1 MTLELIIFIASILFG
16 SVIFWRESQGNGVYR
31 FFNKI
36 MNSKEL
42 QMKATDKKG
51 FVYQQ
56 SFLLR
61 LVFITTLFLIGI
73 VITRFLIPIDL
84 ATISLF
90 ASMIFG
96 TLVGTYVAGF
106 IFKSSAVIEEQSESL
121 EDKFQ
126 DVIEKGKDFIEDL
139 QIKDTKEIE
148 EVEVKKEA
156 PKENEKSAS
165 LFLQAGAF
173 SDRVSAQRLQQKLVN
188 QLGVDT
194 QIQHSEGNLFRVWI
208 GPYENQ
214 QQRQQ
219 VRQTIADAGFDRPM
233 PVSP

>member
-16 SVIFWRESQGNGVYR
+16 AVIFWRESQGNKVYR
-31 FFNKI
+31 FFNKL

-42 QMKATDKKG
+42 QMQKTDTKG

-61 LVFITTLFLIGI
+61 LVFITALFLVVI

-96 TLVGTYVAGF
+96 TLIGTYVAGF
-106 IFKSSAVIEEQSESL
+106 VFKSSAVIEEQSESL

-139 QIKDTKEIE
+139 QTKDVKEIE
-148 EVEVKKEA
+148 EVPLKKEA
-156 PKENEKSAS
+156 PKAEEKSA
-165 LFLQAGAF
+165 
-173 SDRVSAQRLQQKLVN
+173 RERLKDKGL
-188 QLGVDT
+188 L
-194 QIQHSEGNLFRVWI
+194 
-208 GPYENQ
+208 
-214 QQRQQ
+214 
-219 VRQTIADAGFDRPM
+219 
-233 PVSP
+233 

>member
-16 SVIFWRESQGNGVYR
+16 VVIYWRESQGNKIYR
-31 FFNKI
+31 FFNKM

-42 QMKATDKKG
+42 QMQPTDKRG

-61 LVFITTLFLIGI
+61 LVFITALFLIAI
-73 VITRFLIPIDL
+73 LITRFLIPIDL

-96 TLVGTYVAGF
+96 TLVGTYLAGF
-106 IFKSSAVIEEQSESL
+106 IFKSSEIIEEHSDSL

-139 QIKDTKEIE
+139 QTKDAKEIE
-148 EVEVKKEA
+148 KIEVEKEE
-156 PKENEKSAS
+156 PKVEEKSA
-165 LFLQAGAF
+165 
-173 SDRVSAQRLQQKLVN
+173 RERLKDKGL
-188 QLGVDT
+188 L
-194 QIQHSEGNLFRVWI
+194 
-208 GPYENQ
+208 
-214 QQRQQ
+214 
-219 VRQTIADAGFDRPM
+219 
-233 PVSP
+233 

>member
-16 SVIFWRESQGNGVYR
+16 ALIFWRESQRNSIYR

-42 QMKATDKKG
+42 QMQAADKKG

-56 SFLLR
+56 SFFFR
-61 LVFITTLFLIGI
+61 LIFITALFLIAI

-96 TLVGTYVAGF
+96 TLLGTYVAGF
-106 IFKSSAVIEEQSESL
+106 IFKSSEVIEEQSESL

-139 QIKDTKEIE
+139 QTKDAK
-148 EVEVKKEA
+148 EVEKVEMNKEA
-156 PKENEKSAS
+156 PKENQKSA
-165 LFLQAGAF
+165 
-173 SDRVSAQRLQQKLVN
+173 RERLKDKGYLK
-188 QLGVDT
+188 
-194 QIQHSEGNLFRVWI
+194 
-208 GPYENQ
+208 
-214 QQRQQ
+214 
-219 VRQTIADAGFDRPM
+219 
-233 PVSP
+233 

>member
-16 SVIFWRESQGNGVYR
+16 AVIFWRESQGNGVYR
-31 FFNKI
+31 FFNKM

-42 QMKATDKKG
+42 QMQATDKKG

-61 LVFITTLFLIGI
+61 LVFITALFLIGI

-106 IFKSSAVIEEQSESL
+106 IFKSSTIIDEQSESL

-126 DVIEKGKDFIEDL
+126 DVIEKGKDFIQD
-139 QIKDTKEIE
+139 IKAKEPVAEEKAQEEIE
-148 EVEVKKEA
+148 K
-156 PKENEKSAS
+156 PKEQEKSA
-165 LFLQAGAF
+165 
-173 SDRVSAQRLQQKLVN
+173 RERLKDKGL
-188 QLGVDT
+188 L
-194 QIQHSEGNLFRVWI
+194 
-208 GPYENQ
+208 
-214 QQRQQ
+214 
-219 VRQTIADAGFDRPM
+219 
-233 PVSP
+233 

>member
-16 SVIFWRESQGNGVYR
+16 AIIFWRESQGNGVYR
-31 FFNKI
+31 FFNKL

-42 QMKATDKKG
+42 QMQATDKKG

-61 LVFITTLFLIGI
+61 LVFITALFLIAI

-139 QIKDTKEIE
+139 QTKDAKEIE
-148 EVEVKKEA
+148 KVKVKKEE
-156 PKENEKSAS
+156 PKVEEKSA
-165 LFLQAGAF
+165 
-173 SDRVSAQRLQQKLVN
+173 RERLKDKGL
-188 QLGVDT
+188 L
-194 QIQHSEGNLFRVWI
+194 
-208 GPYENQ
+208 
-214 QQRQQ
+214 
-219 VRQTIADAGFDRPM
+219 
-233 PVSP
+233 